1 MSTSGEDRPVTSPAS
16 SPITS
21 PGHHET
27 PTTTANK
34 SLAFSIA
41 SIMGS
46 QERRHMASSPE
57 APKSLE
63 RQGSSPPGIPS
74 PARGWTAES
83 PVAGDRALSP
93 GEIRAI
99 IGDIAGAVSPVGEE
113 TGARVPSQVGRQARK
128 AGEVETHHRHQAPV
142 IPIPTHAAAAQ
153 YYHNMTMLAEAQ
165 RHNAI
170 MAQAAGAG
178 GAQAQK
184 EMLELSAR
192 YMPYLH
198 PAFLMGRMSEYHT
211 QQLIRNYPSYLTQ
224 QQQAQ
229 TQAHQAQTQA
239 QQAAREYLMRAD
251 QPGFEPGS
259 KLSHTRYN
267 KLAQAYAQATLQ
279 NRPQHVASD
288 EKKSNPLGNIIT
300 SRQMEIDDDEINVTD
315 TDLDTLKNR

>member
-1 MSTSGEDRPVTSPAS
+1 MTLIMSTSSEDRPLTSPAS

-46 QERRHMASSPE
+46 QECRHMASSPE

-74 PARGWTAES
+74 PARGRTAES
-83 PVAGDRALSP
+83 PAAGDRALSP

-99 IGDIAGAVSPVGEE
+99 IGDITGAVSPIGEE
-113 TGARVPSQVGRQARK
+113 TGVRVPSQVGRQAGK
-128 AGEVETHHRHQAPV
+128 AGEVETHHPHQVPV
-142 IPIPTHAAAAQ
+142 IPIPTHVAAAQ
-153 YYHNMTMLAEAQ
+153 YYHKMTMLAEAQ

-170 MAQAAGAG
+170 MAQAAGA

-224 QQQAQ
+224 QQHTQ
-229 TQAHQAQTQA
+229 TQAHIQA

-259 KLSHTRYN
+259 KLSHTGYN
-267 KLAQAYAQATLQ
+267 RLAQAYAQATLQ
-279 NRPQHVASD
+279 NRPQHVASG